1 VNASWCGPHGL
12 ETCEVSVMVP
22 LRLFLADDHEIVRF
36 GLRSLLESQFGW
48 SVVGEAG
55 DGKEAV
61 EKILLLEPDVALLD
75 ISMPRMNGLDA
86 AREILARG
94 SRIKILILSVHD
106 SQDVIQ
112 QVLDSGAKGYVLKS
126 DAMRD
131 LIAAVDAVRSN
142 KTFFTPKIAQA
153 VFDRHMKR
161 MSDHAKN
168 RPTLVRKKHAGP

>member
-1 VNASWCGPHGL
+1 
-12 ETCEVSVMVP
+12 MVP

-36 GLRSLLESQFGW
+36 GLRNLLESQFGW

-61 EKILLLEPDVALLD
+61 EKVLLLEPDIALLD
-75 ISMPRMNGLDA
+75 ISMPGLNGLDA
-86 AREILARG
+86 AREILERG
-94 SRIKILILSVHD
+94 SRTKILILSVHD

-126 DAMRD
+126 DAMRE

-153 VFDRHMKR
+153 VLDRHMKR
-161 MSDHAKN
+161 MSNQAKS
-168 RPTLVRKKHAGP
+168 RPTLVKKKRAGT

>member
-1 VNASWCGPHGL
+1 MGA
-12 ETCEVSVMVP
+12 

-36 GLRSLLESQFGW
+36 GLKNLLESQFGW

-61 EKILLLEPDVALLD
+61 EKVFLLEPDVTLLD
-75 ISMPRMNGLDA
+75 ISMPSMNGLEA
-86 AREILARG
+86 AREILGRG
-94 SRIKILILSVHD
+94 SRTKILILSVHD
-106 SQDVIQ
+106 SRDVIQ

-142 KTFFTPKIAQA
+142 KTFFTPKIAQ
-153 VFDRHMKR
+153 VVLDRHMKR
-161 MSDHAKN
+161 LSDQAKN
-168 RPTLVRKKHAGP
+168 RPSLVRKKQVGT

>member
-1 VNASWCGPHGL
+1 
-12 ETCEVSVMVP
+12 MVP

-36 GLRSLLESQFGW
+36 GLRNLLEAQFGW

-55 DGKEAV
+55 DGNEALSKV
-61 EKILLLEPDVALLD
+61 LLLDPDVTLLD
-75 ISMPRMNGLDA
+75 ISMPGLNGLEA

-94 SRIKILILSVHD
+94 CRTKILILSVHD
-106 SQDVIQ
+106 SHDVIQ
-112 QVLDSGAKGYVLKS
+112 QVLDSGARGYVLKS

-153 VFDRHMKR
+153 VLDRHMKR
-161 MSDHAKN
+161 MSEHAKQ
-168 RPTLVRKKHAGP
+168 RPTLVRKKQAGT

>member
-1 VNASWCGPHGL
+1 
-12 ETCEVSVMVP
+12 MVP

-36 GLRSLLESQFGW
+36 GLRNLLESQFGW

-55 DGKEAV
+55 NGKEAV
-61 EKILLLEPDVALLD
+61 EKIFLLEPDVALLD
-75 ISMPRMNGLDA
+75 ISMPELNGLDA
-86 AREILARG
+86 AREILGGG
-94 SRIKILILSVHD
+94 SRTKILILSVHD

-142 KTFFTPKIAQA
+142 KTFFTPKIAQV

-161 MSDHAKN
+161 MNDHAKS
-168 RPTLVRKKHAGP
+168 RPTLLKKKRAGT

>member
-1 VNASWCGPHGL
+1 
-12 ETCEVSVMVP
+12 MVP

-36 GLRSLLESQFGW
+36 GLRNLLESQFGW

-55 DGKEAV
+55 DGNEAV

-75 ISMPRMNGLDA
+75 ISMPGMNGLHA
-86 AREILARG
+86 TREILARG
-94 SRIKILILSVHD
+94 CRSKILILSVHD

-153 VFDRHMKR
+153 VFERQIKR

-168 RPTLVRKKHAGP
+168 KPTLVRKKQAGP

>member
-1 VNASWCGPHGL
+1 
-12 ETCEVSVMVP
+12 MVP

-36 GLRSLLESQFGW
+36 GLRNLLESQFGW

-61 EKILLLEPDVALLD
+61 EKIALLEPDIALLD
-75 ISMPRMNGLDA
+75 ISMPGLNGLDA

-94 SRIKILILSVHD
+94 SRAKILILSVHD
-106 SQDVIQ
+106 SEDVIQ
-112 QVLDSGAKGYVLKS
+112 RVLDSGAKGYVLKS

-153 VFDRHMKR
+153 VLDRQIKR
-161 MSDHAKN
+161 MSDQAKN
-168 RPTLVRKKHAGP
+168 RPNLVKKKRAGT

>member
-1 VNASWCGPHGL
+1 
-12 ETCEVSVMVP
+12 MIP

-36 GLRSLLESQFGW
+36 GLRNLLEAQFGW

-61 EKILLLEPDVALLD
+61 EKVLLLEPDITLLD
-75 ISMPRMNGLDA
+75 ISMPSMNGLDA
-86 AREILARG
+86 AREIVARG
-94 SRIKILILSVHD
+94 CRTKILILSVHD

-153 VFDRHMKR
+153 VMDRHMKR
-161 MSDHAKN
+161 MSDQAKQ
-168 RPTLVRKKHAGP
+168 RPTLVRKKHVGT

>member
-1 VNASWCGPHGL
+1 
-12 ETCEVSVMVP
+12 MIP

-36 GLRSLLESQFGW
+36 GLRNLLESQFGW

-61 EKILLLEPDVALLD
+61 EKVLVLEPDITLLD
-75 ISMPRMNGLDA
+75 ISMPSMSGLDA
-86 AREILARG
+86 AREIVARG
-94 SRIKILILSVHD
+94 CRTKILILSVHD

-142 KTFFTPKIAQA
+142 KTFFTPKIAQ
-153 VFDRHMKR
+153 VVMDRHMKR
-161 MSDHAKN
+161 MSDQAKQ
-168 RPTLVRKKHAGP
+168 RPTLVRKKHVGT